1 MRLGS
6 QWTVYNLG
14 LLLKSFLLFFR
25 LQNSFD
31 RNVTVG
37 GSSAEPE
44 AMRDSIGSGVDMSG
58 GEEEEE
64 EDEREEEEEEEE
76 EVEQST
82 SGESTSMD
90 LSDEELVGEEGI
102 A

>member
-6 QWTVYNLG
+6 QWTVYNSG
-14 LLLKSFLLFFR
+14 LLLKSFLPFFR
-25 LQNSFD
+25 LQNSF
-31 RNVTVG
+31 RSVTVG

-64 EDEREEEEEEEE
+64 EDEREGEEEEE

-82 SGESTSMD
+82 SGESSELD